1 MGMVAAP
8 FGGKGLWQ
16 QQESLS
22 LPLLTARQSLSTPKR
37 NPGIAADICTAGR
50 TFTWNQTR

>member
-8 FGGKGLWQ
+8 FGDKGLWQ

-22 LPLLTARQSLSTPKR
+22 FPLLTPRQLLSAPKR
-37 NPGIAADICTAGR
+37 APGIAADIGTAGR
-50 TFTWNQTR
+50 TLTWNQTR

>member
-22 LPLLTARQSLSTPKR
+22 LSLLTAMQLLSAPKR
-37 NPGIAADICTAGR
+37 SPGIAADICTAGR
-50 TFTWNQTR
+50 TFTGNQTR